1 MESKLRQQLT
11 NVADLKHVLK
21 QKSTEHTVAQRE
33 TKKILRS
40 TLTLTLTL
48 AQTRTETLSYP
59 VSLPYT
65 LPQPKVEP
73 FGY

>member
-40 TLTLTLTL
+40 TPNLTLTL
-48 AQTRTETLSYP
+48 AQIRSNTLIYP
-59 VSLPYT
+59 VLRLYLSLT
-65 LPQPKVEP
+65 Q
-73 FGY
+73 G

>member
-40 TLTLTLTL
+40 PLTLTLTL
-48 AQTRTETLSYP
+48 AQIRSKTLSYP
-59 VSLPYT
+59 VLRLYLSLT
-65 LPQPKVEP
+65 Q
-73 FGY
+73 G

>member
-21 QKSTEHTVAQRE
+21 LKSTEHIVAQRE

-40 TLTLTLTL
+40 SITLTVTVTLTVTLTLTLTL
-48 AQTRTETLSYP
+48 TL
-59 VSLPYT
+59 T
-65 LPQPKVEP
+65 P
-73 FGY
+73 F

>member
-40 TLTLTLTL
+40 TLTLNLTL
-48 AQTRTETLSYP
+48 AQIRSKTLSYP
-59 VSLPYT
+59 VLRLYLSLT
-65 LPQPKVEP
+65 Q
-73 FGY
+73 G

>member
-48 AQTRTETLSYP
+48 AQIRSKILSYP
-59 VSLPYT
+59 FLRLYLSLT
-65 LPQPKVEP
+65 Q
-73 FGY
+73 G